1 MVTVLVAT
9 SFARC
14 IHIDFDNA
22 CHVVVNLVRTDVS
35 YFAIIVLVSLGPNR
49 SDMRALRLAADV
61 HILMD
66 ELLTLE
72 RVNGSDVIWVKSQ
85 PHFLCLFSS

>member
-1 MVTVLVAT
+1 MAVLVAT
-9 SFARC
+9 SFASC
-14 IHIDFDNA
+14 INIDFDNT
-22 CHVVVNLVRTDVS
+22 CHVVVNLVWTYIG
-35 YFAIIVLVSLGPNR
+35 YFAVIVLVGLGTNR

-66 ELLTLE
+66 ELLALK
-72 RVNGSDVIWVKSQ
+72 RVNGSDVVWIKSQ